1 MRTKFLAIILL
12 CIPIFINA
20 QTDIVLK
27 LKTVDGFGMFT
38 PARKLLSPYG
48 AGDKPTVKDIP
59 EDIVEYSIREFDI
72 QPYNSGY
79 QYVLNGQVSMEKFES
94 SLRSRGIDRKL
105 ITASKYKHAL
115 NILFGTNKQNE
126 YVIIIDEN
134 NNLSFSDDK
143 KLILP
148 KKKNADEEASIPEN
162 ELPVIKT
169 KFEYFDGLNVIT
181 VSIPLAILPY
191 KGHTGITFTDSIENK
206 YCLRIGI
213 PTYKSQSVVINNKKY
228 ILNLSNSF
236 TSLEYTSLNTQLLV
250 QSDKM
255 NDGVKSER
263 VAPYSVG
270 DVISFDN
277 LQYKFENVSLWGD
290 TVSLKYLGVNNRPE
304 GFLSGMHLPKTKI
317 QTIDNK
323 DFDFEKYMGK
333 YVLIDFWGSW
343 CVPCIKLIPQIAAV
357 NAKYKSKGLVMVSVA
372 FDDNISKLKE
382 LIESKQMNWIHLI
395 QNKENAEFVDK
406 LKVTVFPTLIL
417 VDPSG
422 KILYRDKSIDEIDEI
437 LSKCL

>member
-1 MRTKFLAIILL
+1 MKTLFFTVILL
-12 CIPIFINA
+12 CISTFIDA
-20 QTDIVLK
+20 QTDML
-27 LKTVDGFGMFT
+27 LNFKTVDGFGMF
-38 PARKLLSPYG
+38 SPGFQILHPYS
-48 AGDKPTVKDIP
+48 ASDKPTFKDIP

-72 QPYNSGY
+72 QPYNAGY
-79 QYVLNGQVSMEKFES
+79 QYVLTGQLSKEKFEN
-94 SLRSRGIDRKL
+94 LLKSREIDKKL
-105 ITASKYKHAL
+105 VTGDKYKHAL

-134 NNLSFSDDK
+134 NNLSFSDDE

-148 KKKNADEEASIPEN
+148 KKRNADEEASIPAN
-162 ELPVIKT
+162 ELPIIKT
-169 KFEYFDGLNVIT
+169 KFEYFDGLKVST

-191 KGHTGITFTDSIENK
+191 KGHTGITFSDSIDNK

-236 TSLEYTSLNTQLLV
+236 TSLEYTSRNTQLLI

-255 NDGVKSER
+255 NDLKKSKR
-263 VAPYSVG
+263 VVPYSVG
-270 DVISFDN
+270 DLISFDN
-277 LQYKFENVSLWGD
+277 LQYKFEKVSLWGD
-290 TVSLKYLGVNNRPE
+290 TISLKYLGINKRPE
-304 GFLSGMHLPKTKI
+304 GFLSGTYLPKTKI

-323 DFDFEKYMGK
+323 DFDFEEHIGK

-343 CVPCIKLIPQIAAV
+343 CVPCIKLIPRIAEV
-357 NAKYKSKGLVMVSVA
+357 NAKYKTKGLVLVSVA
-372 FDDNISKLKE
+372 YDDNLSKLKE

-395 QNKENAEFVDK
+395 QSKNNSEFVDK
-406 LKVTVFPTLIL
+406 LKVSSFPTLML

-422 KILYRDKSIDEIDEI
+422 KILCRDKSIDEIDEI
-437 LSKCL
+437 LSKYL